1 MISFGKFVTKH
12 KKLIVVMAFLLMIPS
27 VIGMAN
33 TRINYDILSYLP
45 SDIETMVGQDILVDQ
60 FGSGAFS
67 MVIVEGM
74 ENKDVVKLK
83 EKIENVDHVST
94 VIWYD
99 SLLDLSVPMTMLPDE
114 IKDVFNAENSTLM
127 VVMFEGSTS
136 DDTTIKAI
144 EEIRT
149 LAKEQVFVSG
159 MSSIVADTKTISIEE
174 TPVYVLIASVL
185 SIIILGIFMD
195 SFVIPIIFMLSIG
208 MAILFNLGS
217 NVFLGEISY
226 ITKALTAVLQL
237 AVTMDYSIFLLHSYE
252 ENKERFPE
260 DKNRA
265 MSHAISGTISSVV
278 GSSITTVA
286 GFLAL
291 CFMSFTLGKDIGI
304 VMAKGVIIGVIC
316 CVTVLPSMI
325 LLFDKLIE
333 KTKHKTLMPNLSGLS
348 RFVTK
353 HYIIFAVIFAVL
365 LVPAIYGNN
374 HTKVYYNLDASLPD
388 DLPGV
393 MANNKLK
400 EDYDMNPAYML
411 LIKNDVDSLTA
422 NKMVNQI
429 EEVEGVKMVL
439 GLNSLLGPAVPQSML
454 PETLT
459 SHLMSDEY
467 QMVLIASEYA
477 VATDEVNAQIDEIN
491 TIVKSYSEE
500 SMIVGEAPCTK
511 DLIDITAVDF
521 KNVSIASIGVI
532 FVIIL
537 FVFKSISLPIILVA
551 VIELAIF
558 INMGLPYYTGVTIPF
573 VASIVIGTI
582 QLGATVDYAILMTT
596 KYKKERNSG
605 AEKGEA
611 IAKAHETSVNSVIV
625 SGLSFFAA
633 TFGVGL
639 YSKIDMISSLCSL
652 MSRGAIISM
661 FVVIFILP
669 SMFMIFDKIICKT
682 SIGFGP
688 NKN

>member
-325 LLFDKLIE
+325 LLCDKLIE

-491 TIVKSYSEE
+491 SIVKSYSEE

-558 INMGLPYYTGVTIPF
+558 INMGLPYYIGVTIPF

>member
-265 MSHAISGTISSVV
+265 MSHAISNTISSVV

-325 LLFDKLIE
+325 LLCDKLIE

>member
-252 ENKERFPE
+252 ENKERFSE

-265 MSHAISGTISSVV
+265 MSHAISNTISSVV

-325 LLFDKLIE
+325 LLCDKLIE

-491 TIVKSYSEE
+491 SIVKSYSEE